1 MRSPAVA
8 FRAVPALL
16 WAGAIW
22 ASSEVPGTGLP
33 SVPGLAPAAHFVEYA
48 ILAVLVTFAM
58 SPRKTLAVR
67 ILVAVLLATAFG
79 VMDELHQSFT
89 PGRTPDVMDV
99 VVDSAG
105 AALGATIVGR
115 TIDSIRAKNLSH

>member
-1 MRSPAVA
+1 MRISTVA
-8 FRAVPALL
+8 LRAVPALL

-33 SVPGLAPAAHFVEYA
+33 SVPGLAPVAHFVEYA
-48 ILAVLVTFAM
+48 VLAGLIVFAM

-67 ILVAVLLATAFG
+67 IVIAVLLATAFG

-99 VVDSAG
+99 VVDSVG
-105 AALGATIVGR
+105 ATLGASVVGR
-115 TIDSIRAKNLSH
+115 TIDSIRAKNLPR